1 MNKKIKQI
9 IKIYDLDLKLY
20 LDIEKELRLTLTLY
34 KKLYLKALDKT
45 LIDSYKTYTTFITMK
60 NKELNALLERLRN
73 SLNIITITKFIN

>member
-20 LDIEKELRLTLTLY
+20 LDIEKQLKLTLSLY

-45 LIDSYKTYTTFITMK
+45 LIDSYKTYTTFINMK
-60 NKELNALLERLRN
+60 NKELNALLERIRN
-73 SLNIITITKFIN
+73 SLNIISITKFIN